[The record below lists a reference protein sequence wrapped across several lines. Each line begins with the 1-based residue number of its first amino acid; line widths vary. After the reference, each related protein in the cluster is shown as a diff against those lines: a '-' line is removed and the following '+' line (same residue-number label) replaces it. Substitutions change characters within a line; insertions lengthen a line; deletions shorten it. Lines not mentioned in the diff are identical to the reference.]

1 MNGEAAVG
9 GGGGGAGGDFTSI
22 PTELRKTIQNIREIT
37 GKQHSDDD
45 IYNMLTECS
54 LDPDETAQ
62 KLLYLGKYHRANLFA
77 SMHLPAFPPLC
88 IVSVRQGFAYVYI
101 YMFLQKKK
109 NEKRK
114 TEDSGIIDRL
124 EFNRTTCVV
133 WGREDRGLYRVCDRC
148 AFSEF
153 CFPMLKVVFG
163 G

>member
-1 MNGEAAVG
+1 MEYNTIRTGFGFLLCVLEHNNKPKQEQEPKDMNGEAAVG

-88 IVSVRQGFAYVYI
+88 IVSVR
-101 YMFLQKKK
+101 
-109 NEKRK
+109 
-114 TEDSGIIDRL
+114 
-124 EFNRTTCVV
+124 
-133 WGREDRGLYRVCDRC
+133 
-148 AFSEF
+148 
-153 CFPMLKVVFG
+153 
-163 G
+163 